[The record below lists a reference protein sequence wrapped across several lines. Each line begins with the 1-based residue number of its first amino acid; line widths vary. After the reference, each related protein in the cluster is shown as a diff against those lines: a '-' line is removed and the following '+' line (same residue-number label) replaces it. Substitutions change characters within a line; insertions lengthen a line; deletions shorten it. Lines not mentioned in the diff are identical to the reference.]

1 MTSSQNNF
9 AIHSDTLTCQS
20 PSYKLIQFLSDI
32 HHLESVLP
40 KDKIHNINSPD
51 NNTIRFDIENIITL
65 TLHIDQSNP
74 NTIIYRS
81 EPFGNY
87 FLILIVQFNEQ
98 NQSQITLTGH
108 LNPFVLS
115 IAKNKLTHL
124 VNKINKKL
132 SELKLT

>member
-1 MTSSQNNF
+1 MSSSQNTF
-9 AIHSDTLTCQS
+9 EIHSDTLTCQS
-20 PSYKLIQFLSDI
+20 PSDKLIQFLSDI
-32 HHLESVLP
+32 HHLESILP

-51 NNTIRFDIENIITL
+51 NNTIRFDIENIISL

-87 FLILIVQFNEQ
+87 FLVLIVHFNDQ

-124 VNKINKKL
+124 VNKINKEL

>member
-1 MTSSQNNF
+1 MSSSQNTF
-9 AIHSDTLTCQS
+9 EIHSDTLTCQS
-20 PSYKLIQFLSDI
+20 PSDKLIRFLSDI
-32 HHLESVLP
+32 HHLESILP

-51 NNTIRFDIENIITL
+51 KNTIRFDIENIISL

-87 FLILIVQFNEQ
+87 FLVLIVHFNDQ
-98 NQSQITLTGH
+98 YQSQITLTGH

-124 VNKINKKL
+124 VNKINKEL